1 MRYLFTFLLVFFSSL
16 LAVAQTNLVPN
27 PSFEDFIT
35 CPSAFDQLD
44 RVTNWSS
51 FGGSPDYIN
60 ECANAGGSSVGV
72 PQNTWGFQYAK
83 DGKGY
88 LFFGTYDIQSLPN
101 NTREYVGVQLTQPLT
116 IGNRYFV
123 SAFVSRADSNYANG
137 ATNNI
142 GFRFTDQSY
151 SKLMPFVPDNFAQIN
166 CDTII
171 YDQQNWVQLFGSF
184 VSDTAFQYLIIG
196 NFFDNLHTDTSGFN
210 YFGGGY
216 YIDAVCVSTDSTYTK
231 NWTGILKPEKDDINF
246 IFSDGNLYFLNIQHP
261 TVINVF
267 DSVGRSVFEGTL
279 DQDHNVIRIK
289 ELRAGIYFLKALGR
303 HTLKLFINN

>member
-1 MRYLFTFLLVFFSSL
+1 MNVDNDINLSSSVWGHECWIGQELAFSILCVNLKEPIVKTLLRFCIIRINFYIHLSFYLPHMRYLFTFLLVFFSSL

-196 NFFDNLHTDTSGFN
+196 NFF
-210 YFGGGY
+210 
-216 YIDAVCVSTDSTYTK
+216 
-231 NWTGILKPEKDDINF
+231 
-246 IFSDGNLYFLNIQHP
+246 
-261 TVINVF
+261 
-267 DSVGRSVFEGTL
+267 R
-279 DQDHNVIRIK
+279 
-289 ELRAGIYFLKALGR
+289 
-303 HTLKLFINN
+303 